1 LGGVLGQL
9 QDVRHRGEQG
19 EGDNG
24 EQGRDDTCVC
34 VGGGEGGVGVDKEGS
49 EAEIRVWQPR
59 PNVSGLKACYWL
71 VLGAQSCRQLR

>member
-1 LGGVLGQL
+1 MFLGSSRMSGTAVSREK
-9 QDVRHRGEQG
+9 VTMVSKAE
-19 EGDNG
+19 
-24 EQGRDDTCVC
+24 TTPVC